1 MAKIFQNLDAL
12 GLVLVDLIAERI
24 GTVLTGLS
32 EKSVGLVEFDI
43 QDSD

>member
-12 GLVLVDLIAERI
+12 GLVLGDLIAERI
-24 GTVLTGLS
+24 GTDLTGLS
-32 EKSVGLVEFDI
+32 EKSVGFFEFDI